1 MPRTGRG
8 GKRTGRP
15 GTAYSNRS
23 DLTQAPS
30 AAPNQEYGK
39 AAEQMRA
46 QRQVPLPK
54 QAVPSPSS
62 PAQAGSAPPVSPPG
76 GAAPVM
82 PGGLGPLTAMTNR
95 PNEPL
100 TAGMPFGPGAGPEA
114 LAAPDPLVKAAAVL
128 NGLGHNAD
136 PYTAR
141 LRAMVNQHLLNQGV
155 R

>member
-76 GAAPVM
+76 GAAPVP
-82 PGGLGPLTAMTNR
+82 PGGLGPLTAMTGR

-100 TAGMPFGPGAGPEA
+100 TAGMPTGPGPGPEV
-114 LAAPDPLVKAAAVL
+114 LDQGGLSPL
-128 NGLGHNAD
+128 D
-136 PYTAR
+136 EI
-141 LRAMVNQHLLNQGV
+141 RAMYAAYPSADLRRLIGYLEGL
-155 R
+155 